1 MNRTSLPDEMEERGI
16 ALLAEFRTILNNI
29 MMGEPLHD
37 YQLKGVLLWN
47 EGPTFDLHGDDAT
60 VYIGPNAMQY
70 EPTFFANLAHE
81 AAHLHVSDGTR
92 GNASG
97 LEEGFATYFELF
109 MIQAQYGNDER
120 THFERHLPQNYLI
133 CLQDYQLLLNAYP
146 KAVESVRNSFDKL
159 TGPTCFQLH
168 SLFPTMSWR
177 TCYRLA
183 RRKKMRP

>member
-1 MNRTSLPDEMEERGI
+1 MKRINLPDEMVERGT
-16 ALLAEFRTILNNI
+16 ALLTEFRDVLNNLI
-29 MMGEPLHD
+29 GEPLHE
-37 YQLKGVLLWN
+37 YQLNGVLLSN
-47 EGPTFDLHGDDAT
+47 EGPTFDLHGDNAT
-60 VYIGPNAMQY
+60 VYVGPNAMQY

-81 AAHLHVSDGTR
+81 SAHLHVTDGTR

-120 THFERHLPQNYLI
+120 THFERHLPKNYLI

-146 KAVESVRNSFDKL
+146 KAIESVLKVFGRL
-159 TGPTCFQLH
+159 TGPSCFQFH

-183 RRKKMRP
+183 HRKRMRS